1 MVLDYLPVQVT
12 SVPSERVF
20 SLSGETDT
28 AKCNRIKPSLM
39 EALQILKY
47 LLKHMRL
54 SFTTHLTDI
63 TKVHDEL
70 VAAIHNDLG
79 GDPDRLEF
87 VEGLVWLL
95 Q

>member
-1 MVLDYLPVQVT
+1 MALDYLPVQAT
-12 SVPSERVF
+12 SVPSERAF
-20 SLSGETDT
+20 SSSGETDT
-28 AKCNRIKPSLM
+28 AKRNRIKPSLM

-47 LLKHMRL
+47 LLKRMRL
-54 SFTTHLTDI
+54 SFTAHLTDI
-63 TKVHDEL
+63 AKVHDEL
-70 VAAIHNDLG
+70 VAAVHNDLG